1 MSIAVGSLMCG
12 NQRCALFAVFNSSWI
27 SLFSASWRNTK
38 LLMILIRNLRDKSC
52 CQVYSSSLQHTCSI
66 ICSFIMAHSIEA
78 VLPNDLFKC
87 QHPRCKRRMLS
98 GAVWRQIQDSESWY
112 GPAENYCCDACCK
125 QHEKDRDPAHSQ
137 ICQQRL
143 FLQSDLDAYH
153 RRCIVPPRSLLE
165 EYDGNDDDDKPQPA
179 ASSSSYARGGRRRR
193 SMLGLSVGGGGGVVP
208 SEPSGKRQKVV
219 LTPAKSEK

>member
-1 MSIAVGSLMCG
+1 
-12 NQRCALFAVFNSSWI
+12 
-27 SLFSASWRNTK
+27 
-38 LLMILIRNLRDKSC
+38 
-52 CQVYSSSLQHTCSI
+52 
-66 ICSFIMAHSIEA
+66 MAHSLEA

-165 EYDGNDDDDKPQPA
+165 EYDGNNDDDNKPQPA